1 MPLSFVQLIRTYF
14 WHIIVIFVVIYSVSL
29 PEIIY
34 QNFTNLLYND
44 VIPVQDQVI
53 LLNAGSQPSNFMD
66 LERFDKPFHSLL
78 TNYSSS
84 PKTLPVKN
92 PSSSLLCNIGLQAH
106 CNSYQV
112 AEVLQSFWVICP
124 IYAPY
129 QSRIKIRYQL
139 HENYANYIQSF
150 GIPFS
155 TAEAIRKDR
164 HQTYLLTKPNSE
176 PENIQL
182 QIYDDG
188 YLRESLLNVA
198 AKKIP
203 GWEYMSWIDT
213 HQPFENNYWWE
224 EAIVR
229 LEKYASV
236 QFFQYLQA
244 FTVDNVTKNFAPS
257 ALYVANIQSRL
268 GGLPF
273 VLGNAFG
280 IRKDYYD
287 KIGYVFDECIGG
299 CCDCAYVKG
308 SLPANFSFDFWYM
321 WKSYT
326 EKMMPW
332 VNHTQSIFKGSR
344 HIVRGILYHLYHE
357 ETFPYMNIMS
367 MIRDSDFNIQKDL
380 QRDANGTVML
390 ANKSL
395 KWRVETFVFLWC
407 FWTPIMSII
416 IIIGLIVAYNLYK
429 LYLRWKNKN
438 NNSPSS

>member
-1 MPLSFVQLIRTYF
+1 MSSSSFFQILRTYI
-14 WHIIVIFVVIYSVSL
+14 WHIIAVILIYHSASVPRVIY
-29 PEIIY
+29 E
-34 QNFTNLLYND
+34 NFTTLLYND
-44 VIPVQDQVI
+44 SIPVKDQVI
-53 LLNAGSQPSNFMD
+53 LLDAGAHPSDFMD
-66 LERFDKPFHSLL
+66 LERFDKPYHALQ
-78 TNYSSS
+78 TNYSFAA
-84 PKTLPVKN
+84 KTLTVKN
-92 PSSSLLCNIGLQAH
+92 PSSSILCNLNLESH

-112 AEVLQSFWVICP
+112 AEVLKYFWVICP

-129 QSRIKIRYQL
+129 QSVIKIRYQL
-139 HENYANYIQSF
+139 HNDYASYIQSF
-150 GIPFS
+150 GVPFS

-164 HQTYLLTKPNSE
+164 HQTYLLTEPNKE

-203 GWEYMSWIDT
+203 GWEYMAWIDT

-244 FTVDNVTKNFAPS
+244 FDPTNKTKNFAPS
-257 ALYVANIQSRL
+257 ALYIANIQSKL
-268 GGLPF
+268 GVLPF

-308 SLPANFSFDFWYM
+308 SLPADFPFDFWFM
-321 WKSYT
+321 WQSYT

-332 VNHTQSIFKGSR
+332 VQHTQSVFQGSR
-344 HIVRGILYHLYHE
+344 HIVRGVLYHIWHE

-367 MIRDSDFNIQKDL
+367 MIRDSDFSIKNDL
-380 QRDANGTVML
+380 KRDVNGTVML
-390 ANKSL
+390 ANKAL
-395 KWRVETFVFLWC
+395 KWKVESFVFLWC
-407 FWTPIMSII
+407 FWTPIMTILIILGSI
-416 IIIGLIVAYNLYK
+416 LAFNLYK
-429 LYLRWKNKN
+429 LYLRWKNKRN
-438 NNSPSS
+438 PQTS